1 MPRKTQPPQQPNPVA
16 PEVTP
21 QEAPK
26 AVVTDSNESASPVTK
41 ASPKPIK
48 VVELP
53 NGVTIET
60 Y

>member
-1 MPRKTQPPQQPNPVA
+1 MARKPQQQNPLQPSEVA

-21 QEAPK
+21 
-26 AVVTDSNESASPVTK
+26 VVTDVKPSASPVTK
-41 ASPKPIK
+41 AVSEAAK

-53 NGVTIET
+53 NGVIIKT